1 MCGGGGQREAKA
13 GEEVTKIPVLLDSML
28 WAFIFYTRPSEILL

>member
-28 WAFIFYTRPSEILL
+28 GGIYILH